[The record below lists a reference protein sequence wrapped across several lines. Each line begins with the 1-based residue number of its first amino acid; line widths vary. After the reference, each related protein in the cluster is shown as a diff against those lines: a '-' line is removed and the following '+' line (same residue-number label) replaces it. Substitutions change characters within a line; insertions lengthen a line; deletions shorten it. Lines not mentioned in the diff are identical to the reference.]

1 MYHLRSIGLLVCL
14 VSISAQ
20 AAEKVPLPK
29 TAEGW
34 KIELTAQAPNILFPT
49 AIVTA
54 TDGTLY
60 IGQDPM
66 DMPGPPTQPI
76 DSVVSFKDGKVKVF
90 AEKLWSVMGL
100 EWFQNTLYVVH
111 APYLSA
117 FRDTDGDGKAD
128 SRVDLMTGLGPK
140 LPGFNGIND
149 HVPSG
154 IRLGMDGYLYI
165 AIGDKGIPKGVGKDG
180 TTIQLFG
187 GGVIRIRPDGTGLE
201 VVSTGERNP
210 LSVALSATD
219 DVFTYGND
227 DDSKKWPN
235 SLTHHIVGG
244 HYGYPYEFLL
254 APNRALPIVAGQ
266 IGGSGAQGLCYN
278 EDGLPSSYRGN
289 LFFCDWGL
297 STVFR
302 YQVERTG
309 ATFRLKE
316 KTPFV
321 TKGDL
326 ADFRPFSLAVS
337 ADGESLWLVDWA
349 FNSWLADGPQ
359 TGRLYHLTY
368 EGPDRPE
375 KVARPQGDDPTV
387 QLAALDHPA
396 LAVRLESQR
405 RLAQLGANQVGPL
418 TARLKKSEPEL
429 GRLHALWALDAID
442 TTEAREAIGSVLAD
456 DQVEVRLQAARHAG
470 IRRDRKLLTGL
481 TSLLRDRDPAVRR
494 EAAIALGKLGDP
506 GAVPSLMAALGDP
519 DTVTSWAIRHAI
531 RELKAW
537 DEESLVQALLDD
549 QRRDDTL
556 KLTDEAWALPVVQAL
571 VKALTATESSVIRSR
586 IVSTI
591 GGLYRQY
598 APWTGQWFGTNPLAG
613 QLPQKTVDWDR
624 TAMANVLRGLALGL
638 EDRDPA
644 VRAQA
649 IIAFRTIGP
658 ETVPYLRSRLMK
670 ETDEPNLRGLIE
682 ALGLLGDVHA
692 STNLAIIAQDPKRSE
707 TIRGSA
713 LDALGRLGGA
723 QVLRARL
730 SFVYDPKAPVSLI
743 ARALPELGRE
753 GVLPANDVAAF
764 LEHSTAEIRQAALLA
779 FNPKRK
785 LPEEVRQAVIDRLT
799 DKSPEVRKTAIEVL
813 ARLNIREAIPRL
825 LAMANENQVSDEATM
840 ALAVMPDP
848 QALPIY
854 LAAIQNRNPELRRA
868 GETALLAI
876 RDRVAGDLTKSLQSG
891 KLNGPATMS
900 LERVL
905 ARFQPIAD
913 WRVIGPFPRTT
924 AQVFVSETAIDFS
937 RSHTGAA
944 GQTIAWTPRKAEP
957 VTGRVPLNDFK
968 KGAGDRGGF
977 GYDTNGSP
985 NLCAFA
991 YAEVP
996 SDRDRTALL
1005 LVGSSG
1011 PITLTINERVVHSES
1026 SQAGRPYSPDSDL
1039 VRVELKKGQNRVLV
1053 VSRQGI
1059 GAWSFSVRISEPS
1072 SISLA
1077 ARPEANTP
1085 ERLQAFALSHDG
1097 DSRKGESLFFD
1108 PKGIGCVKCHS
1119 AAGQGMANAGPDLT
1133 GLALKYDKAEIIRS
1147 VLEPSNRLA
1156 TGYQPVLLSMQDG
1169 KVLTGLVRSES
1180 ETEIELV
1187 DVNTKVTRIS
1197 KNQVEERRVSDVSL
1211 MPKGLADTLSPVEFA
1226 DLISF
1231 LQTLKSA
1238 PASPAAP

>member
-14 VSISAQ
+14 VSISSQ

-29 TAEGW
+29 PAEGW
-34 KIELTAQAPNILFPT
+34 KIELAAQAPVILFPT
-49 AIVTA
+49 AIVAA

-76 DSVVSFKDGKVKVF
+76 DSVVSFKDGKVQVF
-90 AEKLWSVMGL
+90 ADKLWSVMGL
-100 EWFQNTLYVVH
+100 EWVQNTLYVVH

-117 FRDTDGDGKAD
+117 FQDTDGDGKAD

-165 AIGDKGIPKGVGKDG
+165 AVGDKGIPKGVGKDG
-180 TTIQLFG
+180 ATIQLFG

-201 VVSTGERNP
+201 VVSSGERNP

-219 DVFTYGND
+219 DIFTYGND

-254 APNRALPIVAGQ
+254 APNRALPIVAGE

-278 EDGLPSSYRGN
+278 EDGLPASYRGN

-302 YQVERTG
+302 YQVERSG
-309 ATFRLKE
+309 GTFRLKE
-316 KTPFV
+316 KKPFV

-337 ADGESLWLVDWA
+337 ADGASLWLVDWA

-368 EGPDRPE
+368 EGTDRPE
-375 KVARPQGDDPTV
+375 KSARPQGDDPATR
-387 QLAALDHPA
+387 LAALDHPA
-396 LAVRLESQR
+396 LSVRLESQQNLA
-405 RLAQLGANQVGPL
+405 RLGSSQVAPL
-418 TARLKKSEPEL
+418 TARLKQSEPGL

-442 TTEAREAIGSVLAD
+442 TPEAREAIGSVLAD
-456 DQVEVRLQAARHAG
+456 DQAELRLQAARHAG
-470 IRRDRKLLTGL
+470 IRRDPKLLSGL
-481 TSLLRDRDPAVRR
+481 TSLLRDQDPAVRR

-506 GAVPSLMAALGDP
+506 GASPSLMAALGDS
-519 DTVTSWAIRHAI
+519 DNVAAWAIRHAI
-531 RELKAW
+531 RGLKAW
-537 DEESLVQALLDD
+537 DEEALVQALLDD
-549 QRRDDTL
+549 RRRDDAL
-556 KLTDEAWALPVVQAL
+556 KLADEAWALPVVQAL
-571 VKALTATESSVIRSR
+571 VKALTATESGEIRSR
-586 IVSTI
+586 IVATI

-613 QLPQKTVDWDR
+613 QLPLKTVDWDR
-624 TAMANVLRGLALGL
+624 TAMANVLRGLGLGI

-644 VRAQA
+644 VRAKA
-649 IIAFRTIGP
+649 IVAFRTIGP
-658 ETVPYLRSRLMK
+658 ETAPYLRSRLMK
-670 ETDEPNLRGLIE
+670 ETDEPNLKGLIE

-692 STNLAIIAQDPKRSE
+692 STNLALLAQDPNRPE
-707 TIRGSA
+707 PVRAAA

-730 SFVYDPKAPVSLI
+730 SFVYDPKAPTSLI

-753 GVLPANDVAAF
+753 GVLPANDVAGF
-764 LEHSTAEIRQAALLA
+764 LENPTVEIRQAALLA

-785 LPEEVRQAVIDRLT
+785 LPPEVRQAVIDRLT
-799 DKSPEVRKTAIEVL
+799 DKSPEVRKTAIEML
-813 ARLNIREAIPRL
+813 ARLNIREAIPRI
-825 LAMANENQVSDEATM
+825 LAVSNEDAYREAATI
-840 ALAVMPDP
+840 ALATMPDP
-848 QALPIY
+848 QALPLY
-854 LAAIQNRNPELRRA
+854 LSAIQDRNPELRRA

-876 RDRVAGDLTKSLQSG
+876 RDRVAGDLTKQLQSG
-891 KLNGPATMS
+891 KLNGPAALA

-924 AQVFVSETAIDFS
+924 AQVFVSEAAIDFS

-944 GQTIAWTPRKAEP
+944 GRTITWTPRKTDAL
-957 VTGRVPLNDFK
+957 TGRVTLDDFK
-968 KGAGDRGGF
+968 EGAGDRGGF

-991 YAEVP
+991 YAEVEA
-996 SDRDRTALL
+996 DRDRTALL

-1011 PITLTINERVVHSES
+1011 PITLTINERVVHSEN

-1039 VRVELKKGQNRVLV
+1039 VRVDLKKGQNRILV

-1059 GAWSFSVRISEPS
+1059 GVWSFSVRISDPL

-1077 ARPEANTP
+1077 TRPDPNSP
-1085 ERLQAFALSHDG
+1085 QKLQAFALSHEG
-1097 DSRKGESLFFD
+1097 DPKKGESLFFD
-1108 PKGIGCVKCHS
+1108 AKGIGCVKCHS
-1119 AAGQGMANAGPDLT
+1119 AAGQGTANAGPDLT
-1133 GLALKYDKAEIIRS
+1133 GLAFKYDKAEIIRS

-1169 KVLTGLVRSES
+1169 KVLTGLVRSETES
-1180 ETEIELV
+1180 EIELV
-1187 DVNTKVTRIS
+1187 DVEAKVSRIP
-1197 KNQVEERRVSDVSL
+1197 KNQVEERRISDVSL

-1226 DLISF
+1226 DLISY
-1231 LQTLKSA
+1231 LQTLKTA
-1238 PASPAAP
+1238 PASPVGP